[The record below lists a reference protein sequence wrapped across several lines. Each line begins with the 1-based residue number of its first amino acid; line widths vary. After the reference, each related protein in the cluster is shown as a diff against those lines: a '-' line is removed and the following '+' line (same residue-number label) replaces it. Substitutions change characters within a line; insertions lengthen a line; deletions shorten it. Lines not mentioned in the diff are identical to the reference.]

1 MHSYDIY
8 VQISH
13 LESLSEDAR
22 FSGFDDAAALIER
35 ATSLLREAED
45 IVEAAEQKRENEA
58 IGDDDGDIDEA
69 A

>member
-1 MHSYDIY
+1 MNSYDIY

-13 LESLSEDAR
+13 LESLAEDAR
-22 FSGFDDAAALIER
+22 FSGFDDAAALIDR
-35 ATSLLREAED
+35 ATSMMKEAED

-58 IGDDDGDIDEA
+58 IEDEA

>member
-13 LESLSEDAR
+13 LESLAEDAR
-22 FSGFDDAAALIER
+22 FSGFDDAAALIDR
-35 ATSLLREAED
+35 AASLMREAED
-45 IVEAAEQKRENEA
+45 IVEAAEQKR
-58 IGDDDGDIDEA
+58 DDEDHEIDEA

>member
-1 MHSYDIY
+1 MNSYDIY

-13 LESLSEDAR
+13 LESLAEDAR
-22 FSGFDDAAALIER
+22 FSGFDDAAALIDR
-35 ATSLLREAED
+35 ATSLMKEAED

-58 IGDDDGDIDEA
+58 SDDEHEMDEA

>member
-13 LESLSEDAR
+13 LESLAEDAR
-22 FSGFDDAAALIER
+22 FSGFDDAAALINR
-35 ATSLLREAED
+35 AASLLQEAGD
-45 IVEAAEQKRENEA
+45 LVDAAEQKRGDEA
-58 IGDDDGDIDEA
+58 IEDDIDEA